1 MIVMRWLR
9 AHRRSLLVFAALLAI
24 TGLLSIP
31 GLPVSLFPITDFPRV
46 VVTLD
51 AGDRNAEQMV
61 LQITQ
66 PVEEAIRRVPNV
78 KTVRSITSRGATDIS
93 ASFAWGT
100 DMASATLAINA
111 ALSQTLPSLP
121 TGITLTTRRMDP
133 TVFPILAY
141 SLRSDILSA
150 TALHDLA
157 AYTLRPLLAG
167 VDGVA
172 HVDVQ
177 GGAREEYQ
185 VDVDPARLRAMAV
198 TLDDVTSAVTASTS
212 LDALGRATD
221 FYKLYLLLAD
231 NHPVNTQAIADTVV
245 KSTAHGVIRVGD
257 VATVT
262 MGSSPQW
269 IRATADGRDAVL
281 LQVFQQ
287 RDGNTAAIA
296 QEVINRLAT
305 FKPRLPKDVTIAEW
319 YNQSDLI
326 KASATSVRD
335 AIFIGIGLAG
345 LILWVFLRSGRL
357 LALAL
362 LVVPATLACTVLMLR
377 ALGLTF
383 NLMTLGGIAAAVG
396 LVIDDVIVM
405 AEHIARRLSERH
417 GVLTERISEAAW
429 EFTTPLAGSSAATII
444 IFLPLA
450 FLGGVTGAFFKAL
463 SVTMVC
469 ALTLSFVLTWVI
481 VPLLCGVFLR
491 DALPAHGLAKPLQWL
506 EQRFTAA
513 EHALVAQPWR
523 LVLVL
528 VPLLGLGA
536 YAYIANGTGFMPEMD
551 EGGFV
556 LDYRSPPGTSL
567 EETDRLLH
575 AVEALIRANP
585 NVDTYSRRTGLQLGG
600 GITEANEGDFFVRL
614 KRTRKDDVDTV
625 VNSIRADVKAQVPG
639 LEVEFAQLMEDLIGD
654 LVAVPQPIEIKLYG
668 DDPQELEAAALST
681 AQTIAGIHGI
691 VDVKNGL
698 NPAGD
703 ALLIA
708 VDAVRAASEGLT
720 PAAVTQQVSALA
732 NGELATELPRGPKT
746 IGVRVWMPPAARQRL
761 TDIQNLPI
769 TGPDGHTFA
778 LNRVAQVTEVR
789 GQPQITRDN
798 LKRLVAVTARIEGRD
813 LGGAISA
820 VKAALAG
827 PHALP
832 KGVYYTLGGLYE
844 QQQIAFRGLVG
855 VLGAAIALVFTL
867 LLFLYERF
875 RIALAVLA
883 MPLLALPA
891 VFIALWLSGVSLNI
905 SAMMGLTMV
914 VGIVTEVG
922 IFYVCEL
929 NDQLRQHPLLTAIT
943 HARTQ
948 RLRPILMSA
957 LAALFTL
964 LPLALA
970 LGEGA
975 QMQQPLAIAIVAGL
989 VLEVPLVLIVLPA
1002 LLRLLLRSDAAAYSE

>member
-1 MIVMRWLR
+1 MRWLR

-141 SLRSDILSA
+141 SLRSDTLSA

-185 VDVDPARLRAMAV
+185 VGVDPARLRAMGV
-198 TLDDVTSAVTASTS
+198 TLADVTSAVTASTS

-231 NHPVNTQAIADTVV
+231 NHPINTAAIADTVV
-245 KSTAHGVIRVGD
+245 KSTARGVIRVGD
-257 VATVT
+257 VATVI

-362 LVVPATLACTVLMLR
+362 LVVPATLACTVLILR
-377 ALGLTF
+377 TLGLTF

-405 AEHIARRLSERH
+405 AEHIARRLS
-417 GVLTERISEAAW
+417 
-429 EFTTPLAGSSAATII
+429 
-444 IFLPLA
+444 
-450 FLGGVTGAFFKAL
+450 K
-463 SVTMVC
+463 
-469 ALTLSFVLTWVI
+469 
-481 VPLLCGVFLR
+481 
-491 DALPAHGLAKPLQWL
+491 
-506 EQRFTAA
+506 
-513 EHALVAQPWR
+513 
-523 LVLVL
+523 
-528 VPLLGLGA
+528 
-536 YAYIANGTGFMPEMD
+536 
-551 EGGFV
+551 
-556 LDYRSPPGTSL
+556 
-567 EETDRLLH
+567 
-575 AVEALIRANP
+575 
-585 NVDTYSRRTGLQLGG
+585 
-600 GITEANEGDFFVRL
+600 
-614 KRTRKDDVDTV
+614 
-625 VNSIRADVKAQVPG
+625 
-639 LEVEFAQLMEDLIGD
+639 
-654 LVAVPQPIEIKLYG
+654 
-668 DDPQELEAAALST
+668 
-681 AQTIAGIHGI
+681 
-691 VDVKNGL
+691 
-698 NPAGD
+698 
-703 ALLIA
+703 
-708 VDAVRAASEGLT
+708 
-720 PAAVTQQVSALA
+720 
-732 NGELATELPRGPKT
+732 
-746 IGVRVWMPPAARQRL
+746 
-761 TDIQNLPI
+761 
-769 TGPDGHTFA
+769 GH
-778 LNRVAQVTEVR
+778 
-789 GQPQITRDN
+789 
-798 LKRLVAVTARIEGRD
+798 LVAVTGGSPTWPTPNRWRPAAAARPLVRASAD
-813 LGGAISA
+813 GAARAFARQVPAACGFDESSA
-820 VKAALAG
+820 GSGDSDAAEPSDAAPEPWLTLLREAQSWSPPKFPLSGADAAAAGIAAGPAMGAALRAAEVWWIEQDFQ
-827 PHALP
+827 PDRDALI
-832 KGVYYTLGGLYE
+832 G
-844 QQQIAFRGLVG
+844 
-855 VLGAAIALVFTL
+855 
-867 LLFLYERF
+867 
-875 RIALAVLA
+875 
-883 MPLLALPA
+883 
-891 VFIALWLSGVSLNI
+891 
-905 SAMMGLTMV
+905 
-914 VGIVTEVG
+914 
-922 IFYVCEL
+922 
-929 NDQLRQHPLLTAIT
+929 
-943 HARTQ
+943 
-948 RLRPILMSA
+948 RLRP
-957 LAALFTL
+957 
-964 LPLALA
+964 
-970 LGEGA
+970 
-975 QMQQPLAIAIVAGL
+975 
-989 VLEVPLVLIVLPA
+989 
-1002 LLRLLLRSDAAAYSE
+1002 